1 MTRYTREEIVERL
14 MSVRAADGVLFDA
27 FCGTGITAKMAAR
40 GGADMVTTHILA
52 FFRMQGLSSMAG
64 YLPIG
69 DANAITLEIG
79 ERYLANVVPDC
90 PVMAGILCGD
100 PTRDM
105 RRFVHT
111 LVDAGFDGIM
121 NCPTVAL
128 IDGQYRKDL
137 EETGLGYSHE
147 IDLLGY
153 ASSQNIFTKAFTT
166 TPHEALAM
174 AEAGVDNIIVH
185 FGNSSGGSIGSQTV
199 MGLDDMV
206 GRTVAICDALA
217 SQYDDRIITVHGGAI
232 EAPEDFAAL
241 LRQVPRLDGYIGGSS
256 AERFPIED
264 AVPKAAEAF
273 KSVRRS

>member
-1 MTRYTREEIVERL
+1 MARFTRDEIIGRL
-14 MSVRAADGVLFDA
+14 QAVRAADGVVFDA

-111 LVDAGFDGIM
+111 LTDAGFDGIM

-147 IDLLGY
+147 IDILGY
-153 ASSQNIFTKAFTT
+153 ASSQDIFTKAFCTT
-166 TPHEALAM
+166 TDEALAM

-185 FGNSSGGSIGSQTV
+185 FGNSSGGSIGSQSV
-199 MGLDDMV
+199 MDLDGMV
-206 GRTVAICDALA
+206 ERTVVICDALA
-217 SQYDDRIITVHGGAI
+217 DKFDERIITVHGGAI
-232 EAPEDFAAL
+232 ETPDDFAAL
-241 LRQVPRLDGYIGGSS
+241 LHRVPRLDGYIGGSS

-264 AVPKAAEAF
+264 AVPKAAAAF
-273 KSVRRS
+273 KAVRRS

>member
-1 MTRYTREEIVERL
+1 MARFTRDEIAGRL
-14 MSVRAADGVLFDA
+14 KAVRDEDGVLFDA
-27 FCGTGITAKMAAR
+27 FCGSGITAKMAAR

-111 LVDAGFDGIM
+111 LADSGFDGIM

-147 IDLLGY
+147 VDILGY
-153 ASSQNIFTKAFTT
+153 ASSQGIFTKAFTT
-166 TPHEALAM
+166 TPDEALAM

-185 FGNSSGGSIGSQTV
+185 FGNSSGGSIGSETV
-199 MGLDDMV
+199 MGLDGMV
-206 GRTVAICDALA
+206 ERTVAICEALE
-217 SQYDDRIITVHGGAI
+217 SRFSDRLITVHGGSI
-232 EAPEDFAAL
+232 ETPDDFAAL
-241 LRQVPRLDGYIGGSS
+241 LHRVPRLDGYIGGSS

-264 AVPKAAEAF
+264 SVPQAVAAF
-273 KSVRRS
+273 KAVRRG

>member
-100 PTRDM
+100 PTHRP
-105 RRFVHT
+105 
-111 LVDAGFDGIM
+111 A
-121 NCPTVAL
+121 
-128 IDGQYRKDL
+128 
-137 EETGLGYSHE
+137 
-147 IDLLGY
+147 
-153 ASSQNIFTKAFTT
+153 
-166 TPHEALAM
+166 
-174 AEAGVDNIIVH
+174 
-185 FGNSSGGSIGSQTV
+185 
-199 MGLDDMV
+199 
-206 GRTVAICDALA
+206 
-217 SQYDDRIITVHGGAI
+217 
-232 EAPEDFAAL
+232 
-241 LRQVPRLDGYIGGSS
+241 GSS
-256 AERFPIED
+256 
-264 AVPKAAEAF
+264 
-273 KSVRRS
+273 

>member
-1 MTRYTREEIVERL
+1 MARFTRDEIVSRL
-14 MSVRAADGVLFDA
+14 RAVRAADGVLFDA
-27 FCGTGITAKMAAR
+27 FCGSGITAKMAAR

-111 LVDAGFDGIM
+111 LVDGGFDGIM

-147 IDLLGY
+147 IDILGY
-153 ASSQNIFTKAFTT
+153 ASSQGIFTKAFCT
-166 TPHEALAM
+166 TPDEALAM
-174 AEAGVDNIIVH
+174 AGAGVDNIIVH
-185 FGNSSGGSIGSQTV
+185 FGNSSGGSIGSASV
-199 MGLDDMV
+199 MLLDAMV
-206 GRTVAICDALA
+206 ERTVAICEALA
-217 SQYDDRIITVHGGAI
+217 ERFDDRIVTVHGGSI
-232 EAPEDFAAL
+232 EAPDDFAAL
-241 LRQVPRLDGYIGGSS
+241 LHRVPRLDGYIGGSS
-256 AERFPIED
+256 AERFPIEES
-264 AVPKAAEAF
+264 VPKAAEAF
-273 KSVRRS
+273 KGVRRS